1 MRMRSHRNPRLV
13 ARSLARPMTRVVY
26 LTAAAAFSL
35 GLAAAAWLTGSDQ
48 TSRHRE
54 AASQAASLLAT
65 TLCGDESGQVKQLER
80 MVDHPRALA
89 AALWRDGA
97 EHPVHIASRNDQAR
111 LLLDRSPA
119 AVANHAGSATPEWLI
134 VTTPVR
140 QTSPPAML
148 GLVLVQSP
156 DDAGALTVPL
166 VVGLAALAVI
176 PALLAN
182 YFLRS
187 RFVYPVRWLALG
199 LADDPRRPLH
209 KSLLRR
215 DDEIGGLA
223 AELYRRRRKARY
235 WRKRCL
241 QWTRDHDA
249 RIHRETHEIRTQL
262 QRTQREAERDA
273 LTGILNRR
281 QLERRLD
288 ALFDDQRLA
297 GQDLS
302 IVMLDVD
309 HFKHLNDTLG
319 HAAGD
324 ALLAFAGELIRSHIR
339 AGDLAVRYGGDE
351 FTLVLPGMNE
361 DRAGVLATRLTS
373 LFAQRARAMGVNP
386 APTLSAGVAG
396 LLARR
401 AKSPSELLAL
411 ADRALY
417 DVKKHSRR
425 SRSNGAPLAAGQ
437 PVQT

>member
-1 MRMRSHRNPRLV
+1 MRPQSRTLSI
-13 ARSLARPMTRVVY
+13 ARPMTRIVY

-35 GLAAAAWLTGSDQ
+35 GLAAAAWMTGREQ
-48 TSRHRE
+48 TLLQLDAARE
-54 AASQAASLLAT
+54 SASLLAA
-65 TLCGDESGQVKQLER
+65 TLSGDGSEPAARLER
-80 MVDHPRALA
+80 MVDHPRTLA
-89 AALWRDGA
+89 AALWREGDDR
-97 EHPVHIASRNDQAR
+97 PVHLSARNDQAR
-111 LLLDRSPA
+111 LLLDRSRSG
-119 AVANHAGSATPEWLI
+119 VSNHAGAGAPDWVTVTAPCRQSSG
-134 VTTPVR
+134 VTT
-140 QTSPPAML
+140 L
-148 GLVLVQSP
+148 GLVLMQPP
-156 DDAGALTVPL
+156 DETSGLTAPMVL
-166 VVGLAALAVI
+166 GLGVLAVI

-182 YFLRS
+182 YYLRS
-187 RFVYPVRWLALG
+187 RFVQPIRWLAMG
-199 LADDPRRPLH
+199 LTDDPRRPLH
-209 KSLLRR
+209 KALLRR
-215 DDEIGGLA
+215 DDEIGSIT
-223 AELYRRRRKARY
+223 AELARRRRKARY
-235 WRKRCL
+235 WRKRCS

-249 RIHRETHEIRTQL
+249 RITRETHEIRTQL
-262 QRTQREAERDA
+262 HRTQREAERDA

-288 ALFDDQRLA
+288 ALFDAQRYS

-351 FTLVLPGMNE
+351 FTLVLPGIGE
-361 DRAGVLATRLTS
+361 ERAGLLAGRLTS

-417 DVKKHSRR
+417 DVKRHSRR
-425 SRSNGAPLAAGQ
+425 PVRGNGAPAVQARQDQ
-437 PVQT
+437 PVRT

>member
-1 MRMRSHRNPRLV
+1 
-13 ARSLARPMTRVVY
+13 MTRIVY

-35 GLAAAAWLTGSDQ
+35 GLAATAWMGDRDQIAKQRDAARD
-48 TSRHRE
+48 
-54 AASQAASLLAT
+54 AAGLLAA
-65 TLCGDESGQVKQLER
+65 TLAGDESDTAARLER
-80 MVDHPRALA
+80 MVDHPRTLA
-89 AALWRDGA
+89 AALWRDGDDR
-97 EHPVHIASRNDQAR
+97 PIHIAARNDQAR
-111 LLLDRSPA
+111 LLLDQSQSN
-119 AVANHAGSATPEWLI
+119 VANHAGNATPDWLT
-134 VTTPVR
+134 VTAPIR
-140 QTSPPAML
+140 QSVGATTL
-148 GLVLVQSP
+148 GLVLMQSP
-156 DDAGALTVPL
+156 NDAGVLSVPL
-166 VVGLAALAVI
+166 VLALSVLAII

-187 RFVYPVRWLALG
+187 RFIYPIRWLAEG

-215 DDEIGGLA
+215 DDEIGGLT
-223 AELYRRRRKARY
+223 AELARRRRKARY

-249 RIHRETHEIRTQL
+249 RIHRETHDIRTQL
-262 QRTQREAERDA
+262 HRTQREAERDA

-288 ALFDDQRLA
+288 AIFDAQRFA

-361 DRAGVLATRLTS
+361 DRAGVLAGRLTS

-396 LLARR
+396 LLSRR

-417 DVKKHSRR
+417 EVKRHSRR
-425 SRSNGAPLAAGQ
+425 PTRVSGVAVITAK
-437 PVQT
+437 

>member
-1 MRMRSHRNPRLV
+1 MRPQSRTLSI
-13 ARSLARPMTRVVY
+13 ARPMTRIVY

-35 GLAAAAWLTGSDQ
+35 GLAAAAWMTGREQ
-48 TSRHRE
+48 TLLQLDAARE
-54 AASQAASLLAT
+54 SASLLAA
-65 TLCGDESGQVKQLER
+65 TLSGDGSEPAARLER
-80 MVDHPRALA
+80 MVDHPRTLA
-89 AALWRDGA
+89 AALWREGDDR
-97 EHPVHIASRNDQAR
+97 PVHLSARNDQAR
-111 LLLDRSPA
+111 LLLDRSRSDVSNLPGPA
-119 AVANHAGSATPEWLI
+119 TAGLDWVTVTAPCRQSSGAAT
-134 VTTPVR
+134 
-140 QTSPPAML
+140 L
-148 GLVLVQSP
+148 GLVLMQPP
-156 DDAGALTVPL
+156 DESSGLSVPL
-166 VVGLAALAVI
+166 VIGLGSLAVI

-182 YFLRS
+182 FYLRS
-187 RFVYPVRWLALG
+187 RFIHPIRWLAQG

-209 KSLLRR
+209 KALLRR
-215 DDEIGGLA
+215 DDEIGSLT
-223 AELYRRRRKARY
+223 AELARRRRKARY
-235 WRKRCL
+235 WRKRCT

-249 RIHRETHEIRTQL
+249 RISRETHEIRTQL
-262 QRTQREAERDA
+262 HRTQREAERDA

-288 ALFDDQRLA
+288 ALFDAQRFS

-351 FTLVLPGMNE
+351 FTLVLPGMSE
-361 DRAGVLATRLTS
+361 ERAGLLAGRLTS

-401 AKSPSELLAL
+401 AKSPSELLAQ

-417 DVKKHSRR
+417 DVKRHSRR
-425 SRSNGAPLAAGQ
+425 PVRGNGAPAVAARHDQ
-437 PVQT
+437 PVKT

>member
-1 MRMRSHRNPRLV
+1 MRPQSRTQSI
-13 ARSLARPMTRVVY
+13 SRPMTRIVY

-35 GLAAAAWLTGSDQ
+35 GLAATAWMAERDD
-48 TSRHRE
+48 
-54 AASQAASLLAT
+54 AASRRDAARDAAALLAT
-65 TLCGDESGQVKQLER
+65 MLTGDESNHAAQLER
-80 MVDHPRALA
+80 MVDHPRTLA
-89 AALWRDGA
+89 AAVWRTGDDRPM
-97 EHPVHIASRNDQAR
+97 HVASRNDHAR
-111 LLLDRSPA
+111 LSLDRPES
-119 AVANHAGSATPEWLI
+119 AVASETGAATPEWLTI
-134 VTTPVR
+134 TVPIR
-140 QTSPPAML
+140 QSSTADTL
-148 GLVLVQSP
+148 GLVLLQSP
-156 DDAGALTVPL
+156 TAAGAVTVPL
-166 VVGLAALAVI
+166 ALALGVLAVL

-187 RFVYPVRWLALG
+187 WFVIPIRCLAEG

-209 KSLLRR
+209 KQLMARE
-215 DDEIGGLA
+215 DEIGGLA
-223 AELYRRRRKARY
+223 AELARRRRKARF
-235 WRKRCL
+235 WRKRCT
-241 QWTRDHDA
+241 QWTRDQDA
-249 RIHRETHEIRTQL
+249 RVTRETHEIRTQL
-262 QRTQREAERDA
+262 HRTQREAERDA

-288 ALFDDQRLA
+288 ALFDAQRYA

-361 DRAGVLATRLTS
+361 DRAGVLAGRLTS

-411 ADRALY
+411 ADRSLY
-417 DVKKHSRR
+417 DNKRHSRR
-425 SRSNGAPLAAGQ
+425 PSRSTGAPPAASQ
-437 PVQT
+437 PVRT

>member
-1 MRMRSHRNPRLV
+1 
-13 ARSLARPMTRVVY
+13 MTRIVY

-35 GLAAAAWLTGSDQ
+35 GLAAAAWLSGSDQ
-48 TSRHRE
+48 AARHRE
-54 AASQAASLLAT
+54 AARASASLLAA
-65 TLCGDESGQVKQLER
+65 TLCGEESGHAAQLEH

-89 AALWRDGA
+89 AALWRDGGD
-97 EHPVHIASRNDQAR
+97 HPIHIASRNDQAR

-119 AVANHAGSATPEWLI
+119 AVANHAGTATPDWLI
-134 VTTPVR
+134 VTAPIR
-140 QTSPPAML
+140 QTTTPTTL

-156 DDAGALTVPL
+156 DEAGFLTIPL
-166 VVGLAALAVI
+166 ILGLATLAVI

-182 YFLRS
+182 YFLKARLIH
-187 RFVYPVRWLALG
+187 PLRWLAEG

-209 KSLLRR
+209 KRLLRR
-215 DDEIGGLA
+215 EDEIGALT
-223 AELYRRRRKARY
+223 AELASKRRRARY
-235 WRKRCL
+235 WKRRCM
-241 QWTRDHDA
+241 QWTRDQDA
-249 RIHRETHEIRTQL
+249 RISRETHEIRTQL
-262 QRTQREAERDA
+262 HRTQREAERDA

-281 QLERRLD
+281 QLERHLD
-288 ALFDDQRLA
+288 ALFDAQRYA

-361 DRAGVLATRLTS
+361 DRAGVLAGRLTS

-401 AKSPSELLAL
+401 AKSPSELLSL

-417 DVKKHSRR
+417 EIKRR
-425 SRSNGAPLAAGQ
+425 RPGRSSGVPVAARQ
-437 PVQT
+437 PVRT

>member
-1 MRMRSHRNPRLV
+1 
-13 ARSLARPMTRVVY
+13 MTRIVY

-35 GLAAAAWLTGSDQ
+35 GLAATAWMGDRDQIAKQRDAARD
-48 TSRHRE
+48 
-54 AASQAASLLAT
+54 AAGLLAA
-65 TLCGDESGQVKQLER
+65 TLAGDESDTAARLER
-80 MVDHPRALA
+80 MVDHPRTLA
-89 AALWRDGA
+89 AALWRDGDDR
-97 EHPVHIASRNDQAR
+97 PIHIAARNDQAR
-111 LLLDRSPA
+111 LLLDQSQSN
-119 AVANHAGSATPEWLI
+119 VANHAGSATPDWLT
-134 VTTPVR
+134 VTAPIR
-140 QTSPPAML
+140 QSSGATTL
-148 GLVLVQSP
+148 GLVLMQSP
-156 DDAGALTVPL
+156 NDAGVLTVPL
-166 VVGLAALAVI
+166 VLALSVLAII

-187 RFVYPVRWLALG
+187 RFIYPIRWLAEG

-215 DDEIGGLA
+215 DDEIGGLT
-223 AELYRRRRKARY
+223 AELARRRRKARY

-249 RIHRETHEIRTQL
+249 RIHRETHDIRTQL
-262 QRTQREAERDA
+262 RRTQREAERDA

-288 ALFDDQRLA
+288 AIFDAQRFA

-361 DRAGVLATRLTS
+361 DRAGVLAGRLTS

-396 LLARR
+396 LLSRR

-417 DVKKHSRR
+417 EVKRHSRR
-425 SRSNGAPLAAGQ
+425 PMRANAEPQTASQ
-437 PVQT
+437 PVRT